1 VLVGPADEIWDGAGV
16 VRYPDIGAFRRIVV
30 DLEYVD
36 AAEPYRLAALAARRL
51 VVTTPC
57 GKRLVAASL
66 GDAWIVRSA
75 AVDLARSG

>member
-1 VLVGPADEIWDGAGV
+1 MGQRRGWRTTLPAAV
-16 VRYPDIGAFRRIVV
+16 PDSARRIAAAASVRGRR
-30 DLEYVD
+30 
-36 AAEPYRLAALAARRL
+36 AAEPHRLAVLADRRL